1 MGYTVSLIKRVVDNP
16 GAGLDRVGFMEEIAL
31 RMEHDLPFNNVA
43 KAFPGV
49 RFYRWCNSMVDYLE
63 FLADDRAVLDRLEES
78 LPRSVASLHSSI
90 VYRSRSGTRLEVMVR
105 CRCSP
110 QNSTVR
116 MTEGQNCLWKPPV
129 VYEAGR
135 EHLTVLAPEP
145 ARFRSL
151 YRELREV
158 AKVEILRKVSASP
171 DVLRDSYTL
180 SLSELFQDLTA
191 KQIEVLLRAV
201 ERGYFD
207 IPKTVSLE
215 RLAREASLGES
226 TLQEHLSKAEA
237 RLVRALAPYLR
248 LYGSSVPR

>member
-1 MGYTVSLIKRVVDNP
+1 MD
-16 GAGLDRVGFMEEIAL
+16 EIAL

-43 KAFPGV
+43 KAFPDV
-49 RFYRWCNSMVDYLE
+49 RIYRWCNSMVDYLE
-63 FLADDRAVLDRLEES
+63 FLAEDAAALDRVEKA
-78 LPRSVASLHSSI
+78 LPRSVASLRSSV
-90 VYRSRSGTRLEVMVR
+90 VYRSRTDRRLDVMVR

-110 QNSTVR
+110 ENSTVR
-116 MTEGQNCLWKPPV
+116 MTEGRNCLWKPPV

-135 EHLTVLAPEP
+135 ERLTVLAPEP

-151 YRELREV
+151 YRDLREV
-158 AKVEILRKVSASP
+158 AQVEILKKVSVSP
-171 DVLRDSYTL
+171 DMLRDSYTL

-191 KQIEVLLRAV
+191 KQLEVFLRAV

-207 IPKTVSLE
+207 IPKTISLE

-226 TLQEHLSKAEA
+226 TFQEHLSKAEA
-237 RLVRALAPYLR
+237 RIVRALAPYLR